1 MTVWLRMNH
10 RMNPFVRHVRPVGG
24 STLDIEFETGERRV
38 FDMTPY
44 LRRGVFTRLR
54 DRSIFMSARVVA
66 GSVEW
71 SGGIDLSY
79 DTLYVESRPST
90 VNPEYEHGVIRPK

>member
-1 MTVWLRMNH
+1 
-10 RMNPFVRHVRPVGG
+10 MNPFARRVCPVGD
-24 STLDIEFETGERRV
+24 STLEIEFETGERRV

-44 LRRGVFTRLR
+44 LRRGVFARLR

-71 SGGIDLSY
+71 PGGIDLSY

-90 VNPEYEHGVIRPK
+90 ANPEYEHGVVRPK

>member
-1 MTVWLRMNH
+1 
-10 RMNPFVRHVRPVGG
+10 MNPFARHVRPVGD
-24 STLDIEFETGERRV
+24 STLEIEFGTGERRV

-44 LRRGVFTRLR
+44 LRRGVFARLR

-71 SGGIDLSY
+71 PGGIDLSY

-90 VNPEYEHGVIRPK
+90 ANPGYKHGVV

>member
-1 MTVWLRMNH
+1 
-10 RMNPFVRHVRPVGG
+10 MNPFVRHVRPVGD

-54 DRSIFMSARVVA
+54 DRSIFISARVIA

-71 SGGIDLSY
+71 PGGIDPSY
-79 DTLYVESRPST
+79 DTLYVESRPSASR
-90 VNPEYEHGVIRPK
+90 EQ

>member
-1 MTVWLRMNH
+1 
-10 RMNPFVRHVRPVGG
+10 MNPFARRICPVGD
-24 STLDIEFETGERRV
+24 STLEIEFETGERRI

-44 LRRGVFTRLR
+44 LRRGVFARLR

-71 SGGIDLSY
+71 PGGIDLSY

-90 VNPEYEHGVIRPK
+90 ANPEYERGVVRPK

>member
-1 MTVWLRMNH
+1 MS
-10 RMNPFVRHVRPVGG
+10 PFVRHVHPVDG

-54 DRSIFMSARVVA
+54 DRSVFMSARVVA

-71 SGGIDLSY
+71 PGGIDLSY

-90 VNPEYEHGVIRPK
+90 ANPEYEHGIVRPK

>member
-1 MTVWLRMNH
+1 MS
-10 RMNPFVRHVRPVGG
+10 PFVRCVRPAGG

-38 FDMTPY
+38 FDVTPY

-71 SGGIDLSY
+71 PGGIDLSY

-90 VNPEYEHGVIRPK
+90 KNPEYEHGAIRPE

>member
-1 MTVWLRMNH
+1 MS
-10 RMNPFVRHVRPVGG
+10 PFARRICPVGD
-24 STLDIEFETGERRV
+24 STLEIEFETGERRV

-44 LRRGVFTRLR
+44 LRRGVFARLR

-71 SGGIDLSY
+71 PGGIDFSY

-90 VNPEYEHGVIRPK
+90 PNPEYELGVVRPK

>member
-1 MTVWLRMNH
+1 
-10 RMNPFVRHVRPVGG
+10 MNPFARHVRPVGD
-24 STLDIEFETGERRV
+24 STLEIEFETGERRV

-44 LRRGVFTRLR
+44 LGRGVFTRLR
-54 DRSIFMSARVVA
+54 DRFIFMSARVVA

-90 VNPEYEHGVIRPK
+90 ANPEYEHGVG

>member
-1 MTVWLRMNH
+1 MS
-10 RMNPFVRHVRPVGG
+10 PFVRHVRPVGG
-24 STLDIEFETGERRV
+24 STLEIEFETGERRI

-44 LRRGVFTRLR
+44 LWRGVFTRLR

-71 SGGIDLSY
+71 AGGIDLSY
-79 DTLYVESRPST
+79 DTLYVESLNSGDTGPQGRRIGAHLRRST
-90 VNPEYEHGVIRPK
+90 KAGV